1 MKKSEMKRM
10 LAEVFKTYDKAQG
23 VKSVAVKNDDYNPRA
38 NEGLYVLTIWAEFV
52 SPSKGKDTETIS
64 VKRGYKNLNSA
75 IGAAKHA
82 KMILGRDFYKTGRK
96 FTGAL
101 ILKDF
106 SPYWQV
112 LYRQGQEITRVNDL
126 CACKDF

>member
-10 LAEVFKTYDKAQG
+10 VVETIKAYEKAQG
-23 VKSVAVKNDDYNPRA
+23 VKAFAAKNDDSNPRA
-38 NEGLYVLTIWAEFV
+38 NEGLYVLTVWAEFL
-52 SPSKGKDTETIS
+52 SPSKNKDFETIR
-64 VKRGYKNLNSA
+64 VRRAYKDLNSA

-82 KMILGRDFYKTGRK
+82 KMILGRDFYKTGRR

-101 ILKDF
+101 VLKDF

-112 LYRQGQEITRVNDL
+112 LYRQGREMTFCINT
-126 CACKDF
+126 K